1 MTFYLLIKI
10 ITFIVLIFLGIK
22 RYYRSGERWY
32 FAFSA
37 WGLLN
42 LVFNYIDFY
51 WVESNLELL
60 IITNLIEFGIILFIL
75 KNLIFASPL
84 ENKMAILSIIPVA
97 TYSIIVFL
105 FDIPKATENL
115 YSQYGYLNTLEYENT
130 ILMSSFFNISF
141 TIYVILKSFKIPNY
155 PVNYICFA
163 SAIFISSSQ
172 DLLNHIVSIPLL
184 GEPLLLANL
193 LNHYN
198 LIKFFLFHVLT
209 FTGLLWNR

>member
-1 MTFYLLIKI
+1 MI
-10 ITFIVLIFLGIK
+10 LGWRK
-22 RYYRSGERWY
+22 YTATHERWY
-32 FAFSA
+32 LVFSF
-37 WGLLN
+37 WGMLN
-42 LVFNYIDFY
+42 LLCNWIDDTLLT
-51 WVESNLELL
+51 SNLELL
-60 IITNLIEFGIILFIL
+60 VIVNGIEFLIIIFIMRQLITTNSIEKAVSLISGVGVALYIVSLFV
-75 KNLIFASPL
+75 FDH
-84 ENKMAILSIIPVA
+84 PVA
-97 TYSIIVFL
+97 PQT
-105 FDIPKATENL
+105 L
-115 YSQYGYLNTLEYENT
+115 YSDYGFLNALEYENANLT
-130 ILMSSFFNISF
+130 SSFFNISF

>member
-1 MTFYLLIKI
+1 MRQLITTNSIEKAVSLI
-10 ITFIVLIFLGIK
+10 SGVGVALYIVSLF
-22 RYYRSGERWY
+22 
-32 FAFSA
+32 
-37 WGLLN
+37 
-42 LVFNYIDFY
+42 VFDH
-51 WVESNLELL
+51 
-60 IITNLIEFGIILFIL
+60 
-75 KNLIFASPL
+75 
-84 ENKMAILSIIPVA
+84 PVA
-97 TYSIIVFL
+97 PQT
-105 FDIPKATENL
+105 L
-115 YSQYGYLNTLEYENT
+115 YSDYGFLNALEYENAN
-130 ILMSSFFNISF
+130 LMSSFFNISF

>member
-1 MTFYLLIKI
+1 MI
-10 ITFIVLIFLGIK
+10 LGWRK
-22 RYYRSGERWY
+22 YTTTHERWY
-32 FAFSA
+32 LIFSF
-37 WGLLN
+37 WGMLN
-42 LVFNYIDFY
+42 LLCNWIDDTLLT
-51 WVESNLELL
+51 SNLELL
-60 IITNLIEFGIILFIL
+60 VIVNGIEFLIIIFIMRQLITTNSIEKAVSLISGVGVALYIVSLFV
-75 KNLIFASPL
+75 FDH
-84 ENKMAILSIIPVA
+84 PVA
-97 TYSIIVFL
+97 PQT
-105 FDIPKATENL
+105 L
-115 YSQYGYLNTLEYENT
+115 YSDYGFLNALEYENAN
-130 ILMSSFFNISF
+130 LMSSFFNISF